1 MRRPESHFRSNRRIR
16 SGIFYFLC
24 LMLLLECAKRAAPGW
39 GIGQPVVAGPDTTFT
54 WLPDSLASPGLS
66 QEARP
71 PENFAVK
78 EQLMDTPAARTP
90 SPDATAGNPR
100 GLHPGTGWER
110 RPGSSQSTATAVRDL
125 NRVGAAELQAVRGI
139 GPVLSARIVKFRE
152 ALGGFQHAGQ
162 LLDVYGL
169 PPEVARRAARQFRV
183 EHPPPVRRIDI
194 NTASVEELAAL
205 VYLDWQMARD
215 IVARRDTLGPYKSL
229 EDLRAIGSIPNGRFE
244 RIALYLSLEKQ

>member
-1 MRRPESHFRSNRRIR
+1 
-16 SGIFYFLC
+16 
-24 LMLLLECAKRAAPGW
+24 MLLLECAKRAAPGW
-39 GIGQPVVAGPDTTFT
+39 GGPPPVLAGPDATFT
-54 WLPDSLASPGLS
+54 WHPDTLPSPGPGLEARQPENNTFTKQLPDI
-66 QEARP
+66 
-71 PENFAVK
+71 
-78 EQLMDTPAARTP
+78 PAARNLG
-90 SPDATAGNPR
+90 PDANAGYPR
-100 GLHPGTGWER
+100 GSPPGTGQGR
-110 RPGSSQSTATAVRDL
+110 RPGPGPSTPVPVRDL
-125 NRVGAAELQAVRGI
+125 NRVRAADLQAVRGI

-183 EHPPPVRRIDI
+183 EQPPPVSRIAI

-229 EDLRAIGSIPNGRFE
+229 EELREIGSIPSGRIE